1 MVDRDV
7 PLTLPRRARRKAKVK
22 VVYTGPIPA
31 PIAKGAVIATLTITA
46 PDVPT
51 VRIPLRAGKGVD
63 RLGLMG
69 RLAASLRYLLWGS
82 LT

>member
-1 MVDRDV
+1 
-7 PLTLPRRARRKAKVK
+7 LPRRARRKAKVK

-46 PDVPT
+46 PDLPPVH
-51 VRIPLRAGKGVD
+51 IPLRAGKGVE

-69 RLAASLRYLLWGS
+69 RLSTSLRYLLWGT
-82 LT
+82 LK